1 MSGRLA
7 SNLGAATAASLFGA
21 SLIAISVLRA
31 NSVGPFTIGLIRFA
45 GAAVVL
51 AIVLYFVGR
60 HLLRVGMSDVKLIAL
75 AGFVGFGL
83 FAVTF
88 NVGLGLTTASRAALL
103 IGTLPIWSMILA
115 RRLTGERLG
124 PRQVSGVLLT
134 VAGVAMV
141 MGTRGF
147 GAGQLLGDGL
157 ILATAVLGA
166 LYAVL
171 AKRAI
176 ARNRAITVTLYAM
189 VAGCLLLAPVSIVE
203 GVPGILPELGSENW
217 LLLAFASIPGA
228 AIAWFLWTWSL
239 ERLSPTQTAVYV
251 NFNPLVAT
259 ILAAWLLDEVI
270 DVWFLIGFGMV
281 LTGVVLANVP
291 ERRPLPAEAAQ
302 VSR

>member
-7 SNLGAATAASLFGA
+7 SNLGAASAASLFGA
-21 SLIAISVLRA
+21 SLVAISVLRA
-31 NSVGPFTIGLIRFA
+31 NSVGPFTIGLVRFA
-45 GAAVVL
+45 GAAIVL

-103 IGTLPIWSMILA
+103 IGTMPIWSMIMA
-115 RRLTGERLG
+115 RRITGERLG
-124 PRQVSGVLLT
+124 PRQVTGVLLT
-134 VAGVAMV
+134 VAGVALV

-147 GAGQLLGDGL
+147 GNGQLLGDGL
-157 ILATAVLGA
+157 ILVTSFLGA

-189 VAGCLLLAPVSIVE
+189 VAGCLLLTPISLVE
-203 GVPGILPELGSENW
+203 GVPGTLLELGSENW
-217 LLLAFASIPGA
+217 ALLAFVSIPGA
-228 AIAWFLWTWSL
+228 AIAWFMWTWSL

-251 NFNPLVAT
+251 NFNPLIAT
-259 ILAAWLLDEVI
+259 ILAALLLDEII
-270 DVWFLIGFGMV
+270 DVWFLVGFGMV
-281 LTGVVLANVP
+281 LTGVILANIQ
-291 ERRPLPAEAAQ
+291 ERKPLLAEAAPL
-302 VSR
+302 SR

>member
-7 SNLGAATAASLFGA
+7 SNLGAATAASFFGA
-21 SLIAISVLRA
+21 SLVAISVLRA
-31 NSVGPFTIGLIRFA
+31 NSVGPFTIGLIRF
-45 GAAVVL
+45 GVAAMVL
-51 AIVLYFVGR
+51 GLILYFLKR
-60 HLLRVGMSDVKLIAL
+60 ELLGVSWARLRLIAL

-88 NVGLGLTTASRAALL
+88 NIGLGLTTASRAALL

-134 VAGVAMV
+134 VAGVALV

-147 GAGQLLGDGL
+147 GEGQLLGDGL

-176 ARNRAITVTLYAM
+176 SRNRAITVTLYAM

-217 LLLAFASIPGA
+217 LLLAFVSIPGA

-251 NFNPLVAT
+251 NLNPLVAT
-259 ILAAWLLDEVI
+259 ILAAVLLEEVI
-270 DVWFLIGFGMV
+270 DAWFLLGLGMV
-281 LTGVVLANVP
+281 LTGVILANIP
-291 ERRPLPAEAAQ
+291 ETKPLLAEA
-302 VSR
+302 VPVKR

>member
-1 MSGRLA
+1 MGGRLA
-7 SNLGAATAASLFGA
+7 SNLGAAFACSLFGA
-21 SLIAISVLRA
+21 SLVAISVLRA
-31 NSVGPFTIGLIRFA
+31 NSVGPFTIGLIRFGCA
-45 GAAVVL
+45 
-51 AIVLYFVGR
+51 AIVLGLILVSLKRG
-60 HLLRVGMSDVKLIAL
+60 LLEVSWDGLRLIAL

-88 NVGLGLTTASRAALL
+88 NTGLGLTTASRAALL
-103 IGTLPIWSMILA
+103 IGTLPIWSMVLA

-124 PRQVSGVLLT
+124 PRQVLGVVLS
-134 VAGVAMV
+134 VAGVALV

-176 ARNRAITVTLYAM
+176 SRHRAITVTLYAM
-189 VAGCLLLAPVSIVE
+189 VAGCLLLTPWSIVE
-203 GVPGILPELGSENW
+203 GVPGILPELGLENW
-217 LLLAFASIPGA
+217 LLLSFVSIPGA

-259 ILAAWLLDEVI
+259 ILAAALLEEVI
-270 DVWFLIGFGMV
+270 DIWFLLGFGMV
-281 LTGVVLANVP
+281 LTGVILANIP
-291 ERRPLPAEAAQ
+291 ERKPLAAGTVP